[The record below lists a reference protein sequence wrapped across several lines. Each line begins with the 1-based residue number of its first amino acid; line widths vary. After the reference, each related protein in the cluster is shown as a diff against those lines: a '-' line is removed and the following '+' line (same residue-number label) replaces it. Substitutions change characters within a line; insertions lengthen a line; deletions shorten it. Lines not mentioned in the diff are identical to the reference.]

1 LEECFLKVEQK
12 VSEILQQH
20 EKDVVS
26 FCSHII
32 QAGGENPPGDVSVT
46 AEVIE
51 TFLDKHEI
59 TYKRLEPTKGYAN
72 IIATVGKGEP
82 KIILCGHTDVV
93 PAGDLNNWKIPPF
106 TGKIEDGK
114 IFGRGASDMKGGVSS
129 MLMAGATLKSV
140 EDELRGTAV
149 FAAVC
154 DEETMG
160 PAGAIWLLKNH
171 KLEGDVCLIAEP
183 TGYLHSGYS
192 VVAGER
198 GNLWVRLIAKGK
210 PAHGATPAFGEN
222 AILQLTRFLGKLDAL
237 EKTPVKTPEEAKT
250 LVNNGKIDLAKIARG
265 MGIRPREITRSMDH
279 YTVNAGTI
287 RGGTKVNMVPERCEA
302 EIDVRVPVGGS
313 PDAVEEF
320 VKLALPEN
328 FEYKITNRTSASYTP
343 AHEPLI
349 KILQKHGEKVL
360 GRKPPAL
367 YMTATSDAHSFR
379 ESLGIPTVS
388 FGPGYGEVTHAYNE
402 FVYTKDLVNA
412 MKIYAHT
419 IVDYLSS

>member
-1 LEECFLKVEQK
+1 MEAIEQKMSDFLKQY
-12 VSEILQQH
+12 

-26 FCSHII
+26 FCSRVI

-46 AEVIE
+46 ADIIE
-51 TFLDKHEI
+51 TFLDEHGIAYE
-59 TYKRLEPTKGYAN
+59 RSEPTKGHAN

-82 KIILCGHTDVV
+82 RIILCGHIDVV
-93 PAGDLNNWKIPPF
+93 PAGDVKNWKIPPF
-106 TGKIEDGK
+106 SGKTEDGK
-114 IFGRGASDMKGGVSS
+114 IFGRGASDMKAGISS
-129 MLMAGATLKSV
+129 MLMAGAALKRI
-140 EDELRGTAV
+140 EKELSGTAV

-171 KLEGDVCLIAEP
+171 KLRGDACLITEP

-210 PAHGATPAFGEN
+210 PVHGATPAFGEN
-222 AILQLTRFLGKLDAL
+222 AILLLTKFLRILDAL
-237 EKTPVKTPEEAKT
+237 EKTPVKIPEDARP
-250 LVNNGKIDLAKIARG
+250 LVRNGKIDLAKIAKG
-265 MGIRPREITRSMDH
+265 MGIRTKEITRSIDH
-279 YTVNAGTI
+279 YTVNTGTM
-287 RGGTKVNMVPERCEA
+287 RGGTKVNVVPEKCEA
-302 EIDVRVPVGGS
+302 EIDIRVPAGGN

-320 VKLALPEN
+320 IKLALPQN
-328 FEYKITNRTSASYTP
+328 FEYEITNRTFASYTP

-349 KILQKHGEKVL
+349 GTLQKNGKKAL
-360 GRKPPAL
+360 GYEPPAV

-379 ESLGIPTVS
+379 EALGIPTVS
-388 FGPGYGEVTHAYNE
+388 FGPGYGEVAHAYNE
-402 FVYTKDLVNA
+402 FVYTKDLVNV

>member
-1 LEECFLKVEQK
+1 LKAIEQK
-12 VSEILQQH
+12 VSDFLQQY

-26 FCSHII
+26 LCSHII

-46 AEVIE
+46 AEIIE
-51 TFLDKHEI
+51 TFLDEHKI
-59 TYKRLEPTKGYAN
+59 TYERLEPTKGHAN
-72 IIATVGKGEP
+72 IVAKVGKSEP
-82 KIILCGHTDVV
+82 RIILCGHIDVV
-93 PAGDLNNWKIPPF
+93 PAGDLKSWKIPPF
-106 TGKIEDGK
+106 SGKIEDGK
-114 IFGRGASDMKGGVSS
+114 IFGRGASDMKAGISS
-129 MLMAGATLKSV
+129 MLMAGAALKRI
-140 EDELRGTAV
+140 EDELGGTAV
-149 FAAVC
+149 FAIVC

-171 KLEGDVCLIAEP
+171 KLDGDACLIAEP

-198 GNLWVRLIAKGK
+198 GNLWLRLIAKGK

-222 AILQLTRFLGKLDAL
+222 AILLLTKFLRTLDAL
-237 EKTPVKTPEEAKT
+237 EKTPVKIPRDAKP
-250 LVNNGKIDLAKIARG
+250 LVRNGKIDLTKIAKG
-265 MGIRPREITRSMDH
+265 MGITPKEITRSMDH
-279 YTVNAGTI
+279 YTVNVGTI
-287 RGGTKVNMVPERCEA
+287 HGGTKVNVVPERCEA
-302 EIDVRVPVGGS
+302 EIDVRVPVGGN

-320 VKLALPEN
+320 VKLALPRN
-328 FEYKITNRTSASYTP
+328 FEYEITNRTLASYTP

-349 KILQKHGEKVL
+349 KILQKQGKKVL
-360 GRKPPAL
+360 GYKPAAL

-402 FVYTKDLVNA
+402 FVYAKDLVNA

-419 IVDYLSS
+419 IIDYLGSRFHQ